1 MHRLQNLGPND
12 IVTQS
17 GLQAKTKTQSM
28 DDRYR
33 RSATTGRSHS
43 NLPNRLDRGG
53 TAPNSLPIPE
63 RAIAKP
69 ASRLRVLIVDDMPV
83 FRHIVRRLLQPVVA
97 DVTVVGES
105 PLALSSIVAAPDL
118 FDLIVTDVHM
128 PQLSGIDLIDEI
140 RRQQIST
147 PVIVMT
153 SDHDPAIVHSLGC
166 YLNTVLCYKPI
177 DSDWLLMLVRL
188 LATEHSPRPPV
199 SSHRFPNR

>member
-1 MHRLQNLGPND
+1 MHRLQKIGPNQT
-12 IVTQS
+12 VTQG
-17 GLQAKTKTQSM
+17 GLQARAVAQAM

-33 RSATTGRSHS
+33 RSPIGGSRQLSPGERSAY
-43 NLPNRLDRGG
+43 LTPQ
-53 TAPNSLPIPE
+53 ALPIPE
-63 RAIAKP
+63 RAIPKP
-69 ASRLRVLIVDDMPV
+69 ACRLRVLIVDDMPV

-97 DVTVVGES
+97 DVTVVAES

-128 PQLSGIDLIDEI
+128 PKLSGIDLIDEVR
-140 RRQQIST
+140 RRQISA

-188 LATEHSPRPPV
+188 LATDQTRPP
-199 SSHRFPNR
+199 SSMDRFPNR